1 MKSPDLSLLDLES
14 DLAVLPP
21 NASTESV
28 DSTNRKIV
36 CLLIAQGEPRE
47 AILAKLGVTNSF
59 FDKIINSD
67 SGIEQIVRLQSA
79 LFPDPQQRI
88 KRMANMALDTV
99 AKLMLGAKSEQIR
112 GKMAVDLLD
121 RAGGKAVQRTEN
133 VNVDIDNLT
142 QDSLDRALAAQ
153 KAKLDRLELVEAR
166 VRAAKPV
173 NELKPVA
180 ASPNFI
186 ND

>member
-1 MKSPDLSLLDLES
+1 MKQSPDLSLLDLGS
-14 DLAVLPP
+14 DLAVLPK

-36 CLLIAQGEPRE
+36 CLLVAQGEPRE
-47 AILAKLGVTNSF
+47 AIMEKLGVKGEF
-59 FDKIINSD
+59 IDRILHSD

-99 AKLMLGAKSEQIR
+99 AKLMLGAKSEQVR
-112 GKMAVDLLD
+112 LKGAVDLLD
-121 RAGGKAVQRTEN
+121 RAAGKAVQRTEN
-133 VNVDIDNLT
+133 VNIDIDNLT
-142 QDSLDRALAAQ
+142 QDGLDRALLAQ
-153 KAKLDRLELVEAR
+153 KQKLDRLELVEAR

-173 NELKPVA
+173 NELRPMAPA
-180 ASPNFI
+180 A
-186 ND
+186 